1 MERVLAQ
8 ADAQQLLSHKA
19 RGIGHT
25 AMHWAA
31 VQEDRS
37 LMGWL
42 LSLGAEVN
50 ALNNSDATPLHA
62 AASNGQA
69 MSVSFLLGRGADAS
83 LKNDDGER
91 SAAGQAEPSRHR
103 ARDPGAPRRSPR
115 SGKSVALRLCVF
127 AWRGPASG
135 SEGRRCVP

>member
-1 MERVLAQ
+1 MHWLVERVLAQ

-31 VQEDRS
+31 VQGDRG

-83 LKNDDGER
+83 LKNDDGE
-91 SAAGQAEPSRHR
+91 SAAQLAAKQNR
-103 ARDPGAPRRSPR
+103 ADIEREILAHLE
-115 SGKSVALRLCVF
+115 KVATQ
-127 AWRGPASG
+127 
-135 SEGRRCVP
+135 